1 MNLKKH
7 ANESLHKL
15 PVAGILFWRLW
26 EATGRFIARLDPDQ
40 WGEKVRERYGRGE
53 DANLELTAGMQVHKD
68 EVTLPCPHLH
78 ADSYFGFS
86 TPCVISIWKMFSLPL
101 QTVTVLM
108 IITNAYVSDT
118 STPFTG
124 HKWYNS
130 QNSPM
135 RKVLSLSP
143 LYREKKKEQDKA
155 NGQQKLASE
164 SVFDQCALITVFS
177 NIILWIISF
186 LCLDHSP
193 WFDLD
198 FVLA

>member
-7 ANESLHKL
+7 ANERLCNL
-15 PVAGILFWRLW
+15 PVGGILFWSLW

-40 WGEKVRERYGRGE
+40 WGEMVRERYGRGE
-53 DANLELTAGMQVHKD
+53 DTNLELTEGIQVHKD

-86 TPCVISIWKMFSLPL
+86 APCIISIWKMLSLPL
-101 QTVTVLM
+101 QRLTVLM

-118 STPFTG
+118 STPFPG

-135 RKVLSLSP
+135 RKALSLSP
-143 LYREKKKEQDKA
+143 LYRGRKRSKTVTKQMGGR
-155 NGQQKLASE
+155 NLLLSLFLTNVLSLLS
-164 SVFDQCALITVFS
+164 SVTPFFG
-177 NIILWIISF
+177 
-186 LCLDHSP
+186 
-193 WFDLD
+193 
-198 FVLA
+198 